1 MSPRRAVPQKKQQ
14 QQGLPS
20 WLIVG
25 GIVVV
30 LVVVL
35 VVGVDFIS
43 KSMGPAPVPTVSG
56 VTTSGRMEGDPKAP
70 IAFME
75 FSDFQ

>member
-1 MSPRRAVPQKKQQ
+1 MSPRRVVPQKKQPQ
-14 QQGLPS
+14 KGLPS

-43 KSMGPAPVPTVSG
+43 KATGSAPLPTVN
-56 VTTSGRMEGDPKAP
+56 VTASGRTEGDPKAP

>member
-43 KSMGPAPVPTVSG
+43 KSMGAAPLPTVN
-56 VTTSGRMEGDPKAP
+56 VTASGRTEGDPKAP

>member
-1 MSPRRAVPQKKQQ
+1 MSPRRAVPTKKQTPR
-14 QQGLPS
+14 GLPS

-30 LVVVL
+30 VVIVL
-35 VVGVDFIS
+35 VVGIDFIG
-43 KSMGPAPVPTVSG
+43 KAIGPGPLPTVTG
-56 VTTSGRMEGDPKAP
+56 ITASGRTRGDPKAP
-70 IAFME
+70 VAFME